1 MFPMWLQGTTLQ
13 QTFKIPKETPHFR
26 EGRMSYKEI
35 VEYTLNGKTFM
46 CDHYY
51 YYDDYGYNFKYTTTE
66 LDKINLELLYK
77 AYKSL

>member
-1 MFPMWLQGTTLQ
+1 MVLLNNPLLTANL
-13 QTFKIPKETPHFR
+13 
-26 EGRMSYKEI
+26 YKEI

-66 LDKINLELLYK
+66 LDRINLELLYK
-77 AYKSL
+77 TYKSL